1 MIRAIVAFVAGLVAG
16 TYLAAWI
23 LSEDS
28 YPQPVTVGGSTHH
41 ARWSA

>member
-1 MIRAIVAFVAGLVAG
+1 MTRTILAFVAGLVAG

-28 YPQPVTVGGSTHH
+28 EPVSVVGGTTQY
-41 ARWSA
+41 ARWPD